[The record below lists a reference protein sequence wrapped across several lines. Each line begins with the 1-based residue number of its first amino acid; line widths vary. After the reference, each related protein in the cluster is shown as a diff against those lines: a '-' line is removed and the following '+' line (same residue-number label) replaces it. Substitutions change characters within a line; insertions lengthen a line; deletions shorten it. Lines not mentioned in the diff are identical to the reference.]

1 MGRGRKNRCARER
14 GRETMTDKFS
24 TTPVEFRGIWIAVT
38 ASKNHRSLVAHF
50 CSAFRSTPLPNS
62 SRGTIKISGS
72 GSALACPLYITSGGS
87 QKPRSIPREKSK
99 NRASEGG
106 GGEARREGEIVE
118 ERLHWKSGS
127 EANQIYERGH
137 IMIAFATIS
146 HRHPLSNLTLLDRP
160 VMEKW

>member
-72 GSALACPLYITSGGS
+72 GSAFAKACPLYITSGGS

-99 NRASEGG
+99 NRASEGEGLGKQG
-106 GGEARREGEIVE
+106 GRERSWRRDCIGSRGAKPI
-118 ERLHWKSGS
+118 RFTSG
-127 EANQIYERGH
+127 G
-137 IMIAFATIS
+137 IS
-146 HRHPLSNLTLLDRP
+146 
-160 VMEKW
+160 